1 MAKTNAQRQAA
12 WRARQHSELDRL
24 RKTERLG
31 GNAAAKVKRAIETES
46 SRLQRSFDEQVRQ
59 KVRQGT
65 ADQRAKLGE
74 LIDQEQAEVLRY
86 RSATAKVGRFMT
98 RDELKLVLDCLHPD
112 TAPEDRRKRFAK
124 AFAIVKRLEKH
135 FD

>member
-1 MAKTNAQRQAA
+1 
-12 WRARQHSELDRL
+12 L

-46 SRLQRSFDEQVRQ
+46 SRLQRSFDEQVRH

-74 LIDQEQAEVLRY
+74 LIDQEQSEVLRY
-86 RSATAKVGRFMT
+86 RSASAKLERFMT
-98 RDELKLVLDCLHPD
+98 RDELKLVLDCLQPD
-112 TAPEDRRKRFAK
+112 AAPEDRRKRFAK
-124 AFAIVKRLEKH
+124 AFAIAKRLEKL
-135 FD
+135 FQ

>member
-1 MAKTNAQRQAA
+1 MAQTNAERQAA
-12 WRARQHSELDRL
+12 WRSRRRTELDRL
-24 RKTERLG
+24 RKAERLG
-31 GNAAAKVKRAIETES
+31 GSGAAKVKRAIETES
-46 SRLQRSFDEQVRQ
+46 ARMQRSFDERVRQ

-98 RDELKLVLDCLHPD
+98 RDELKLMLNCLDPD

-124 AFAIVKRLEKH
+124 AFAIAKRLEKH
-135 FD
+135 FE

>member
-1 MAKTNAQRQAA
+1 MAQTNAQRQAA
-12 WRARQHSELDRL
+12 WRSRQRAELDRL

-65 ADQRAKLGE
+65 ADQRAKLGD
-74 LIDQEQAEVLRY
+74 LIHQEQAEVLRY
-86 RSATAKVGRFMT
+86 RSASAKVGRFMT
-98 RDELKLVLDCLHPD
+98 RDELKLVLNCLHPD

-124 AFAIVKRLEKH
+124 AFALAKGLEEH
-135 FD
+135 FE